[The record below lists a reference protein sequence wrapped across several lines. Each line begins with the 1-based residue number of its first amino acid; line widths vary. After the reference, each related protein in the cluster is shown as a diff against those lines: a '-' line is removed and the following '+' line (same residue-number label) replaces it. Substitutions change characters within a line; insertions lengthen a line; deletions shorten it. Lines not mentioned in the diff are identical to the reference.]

1 MNVIE
6 IFLLILIIVAIVL
19 SVYLIVTLK
28 KINASIDLFQKDIS
42 SLNSKIDPIV
52 ENLTVI
58 TEKAV
63 RISGET
69 EKRVFDIS
77 DSIQNVKEKVSKLS
91 FKNISYSGKNSA
103 TDFVNNFSAV
113 SKGIS
118 AFWNKLNN

>member
-1 MNVIE
+1 MTVIE

-19 SVYLIVTLK
+19 AVYLIVTLK
-28 KINASIDLFQKDIS
+28 KINVSLDLFQKDIS

-63 RISGET
+63 NISGET

-77 DSIQNVKEKVSKLS
+77 DSIQNVRNTFSKLS
-91 FKNISYSGKNSA
+91 IKNISSSGKNSA
-103 TDFVNNFSAV
+103 SDFVNNISAV
-113 SKGIS
+113 TKGVS
-118 AFWNKLNN
+118 AFWKKLNN